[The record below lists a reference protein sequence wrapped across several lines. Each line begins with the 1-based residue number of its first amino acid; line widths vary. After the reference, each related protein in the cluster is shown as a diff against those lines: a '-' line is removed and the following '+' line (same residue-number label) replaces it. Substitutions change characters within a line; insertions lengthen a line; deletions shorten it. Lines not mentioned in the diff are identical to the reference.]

1 MREHR
6 EKTLFITETLPA
18 YHDTDMHS
26 EVTICL
32 NGQRVSLSAAS
43 ETTVHHKRPSLSCN
57 SDRTVNVRK
66 FSMSCN
72 SDITVSLNS
81 LRPSLT
87 CNSDQTVN
95 VRKFSMT
102 RNSNLTICLGSQRA
116 SLSCNSDGT
125 INVRQPSMSCNSD
138 NTVCLVSQRPSLSCN
153 SDCTVNVRQPSMSR
167 NSNLTICLGSQRAS
181 LSCNSDCT
189 VNVWQPRLRSSSD
202 CTVNVRKFSMSCNS
216 DVTVCIPQEW
226 DKLRK
231 SSDVIVCYDERLSLR
246 TCASIELSEN
256 KDLSDE
262 QVGVIDKILLNL
274 SPDGHEENRQRM
286 SHYCYGSGTLTHR
299 RKTYSPSSD
308 GHRSRFASSRS
319 MNPTLAKEMAMRLA
333 GSERAKGWTVASLFT
348 PRNLFKLSPLII
360 LFAMLLPYLHVDLH
374 QCPLED
380 ESFHWT
386 FQFGEDAHENEIEVL
401 KRDWIC

>member
-1 MREHR
+1 MG
-6 EKTLFITETLPA
+6 
-18 YHDTDMHS
+18 
-26 EVTICL
+26 TICL

-43 ETTVHHKRPSLSCN
+43 EVTVHHKRPSLSCN

-138 NTVCLVSQRPSLSCN
+138 NT
-153 SDCTVNVRQPSMSR
+153 
-167 NSNLTICLGSQRAS
+167 ICLGSQRAS

-202 CTVNVRKFSMSCNS
+202 CTVNVRQFRMSCNS
-216 DVTVCIPQEW
+216 VATVCIPQEW
-226 DKLRK
+226 DALRK
-231 SSDVIVCYDERLSLR
+231 SSDIFVCYDECLSLR

-308 GHRSRFASSRS
+308 GHRSRIASSRS

-333 GSERAKGWTVASLFT
+333 GSERAKGWTVASLLT

-380 ESFHWT
+380 ECFHCT
-386 FQFGEDAHENEIEVL
+386 FHFGEDAHENEIEEL
-401 KRDWIC
+401 QRDWMC